1 MMQTLIDKGKADEKE
16 YEEREEARA
25 MKERAHQLEM
35 IKLLMGGG
43 QATL

>member
-1 MMQTLIDKGKADEKE
+1 MMQTLIDKGKADEKD
-16 YEEREEARA
+16 YEKREEARA
-25 MKERAHQLEM
+25 VKERAHQLEM